1 MSGADKTDRTTNEKR
16 GNVAISKQ
24 NIAVAIIEDDQGI
37 RETLLRLLEGTSG
50 FHCVGVFS
58 TGEEALRR
66 LPKLNP
72 DVVLVDINLP
82 KLSGIGVVAA
92 LKPSVPAMQF
102 LVLTVY
108 EDSAKIF
115 QALAAG
121 ASGYLLKRV
130 PPDQLIEAIREV
142 HAGGSPMTSSIAR
155 QVVQSFHRMG
165 QAQQESENLSPR
177 EQEILD
183 LLVDGYLYK
192 EIADK
197 LSIGRETVR
206 THIRRIYDKLH
217 VRTRTE
223 AVVKHLRRAD

>member
-1 MSGADKTDRTTNEKR
+1 MEVIT
-16 GNVAISKQ
+16 VAI
-24 NIAVAIIEDDQGI
+24 VEDDQGI
-37 RETLLRLLEGTSG
+37 RETLVRLLDGAPG
-50 FHCVGVFS
+50 FRCAGAFA
-58 TGEEALRR
+58 TGEEALQR
-66 LPKLNP
+66 LPKMAP
-72 DVVLVDINLP
+72 AVVLVDINLP
-82 KLSGIGVVAA
+82 KMSGIDLVAA
-92 LKPSVPAMQF
+92 LKASDTTMHF

-130 PPDQLIEAIREV
+130 PPVKLLEAVREV
-142 HAGGSPMTSSIAR
+142 HEGGSPMSSSIAR

-165 QAQQESENLSPR
+165 EAKKESDNLSPR
-177 EQEILD
+177 EQEILQ
-183 LLVDGYLYK
+183 LLTDGFLYK

-206 THIRRIYDKLH
+206 TYIRRIYEKLH

-223 AVVKHLRRAD
+223 AVVKHLRQ

>member
-1 MSGADKTDRTTNEKR
+1 MDAI
-16 GNVAISKQ
+16 NVAI
-24 NIAVAIIEDDQGI
+24 VEDDQGI
-37 RETLLRLLEGTSG
+37 RETLVRLLDGTPG
-50 FHCVGVFS
+50 FRCVGTFA
-58 TGEEALRR
+58 TGEEAMLR

-72 DVVLVDINLP
+72 AVVLVDINLP
-82 KLSGIGVVAA
+82 KMSGIELVAV
-92 LKPSVPAMQF
+92 LKARVTKMQF

-130 PPDQLIEAIREV
+130 PPAKLLEAIKEV
-142 HAGGSPMTSSIAR
+142 DEGGSPMSSSIAR

-165 QAQQESENLSPR
+165 EAKKESENLSPR
-177 EQEILD
+177 EQEILQ
-183 LLVDGYLYK
+183 LLVDGFLYK

-197 LSIGRETVR
+197 LNIGRETVR
-206 THIRRIYDKLH
+206 TYIRRIYEKLH

-223 AVVKHLRRAD
+223 AVVKHLRN